1 MLGPNNGLRRRFFEH
16 THELVQVHEDRTC
29 AGRITKQL
37 RRILEAF
44 VIRRRVVLELKHLLT
59 ILVGVEG
66 GSQELDGESMTLL
79 ACPLN
84 VYPPL
89 NIVSLQIDSTGLEN
103 PPIVVVERQVDV
115 PDTDVPSALS
125 M

>member
-1 MLGPNNGLRRRFFEH
+1 MLGPNNGLRRPSFEH
-16 THELVQVHEDRTC
+16 TDELVQVHEDRTC

-44 VIRRRVVLELKHLLT
+44 VIRRRVVLELKRLLT

-79 ACPLN
+79 VC
-84 VYPPL
+84 PL
-89 NIVSLQIDSTGLEN
+89 NIVSLQIDITGLES
-103 PPIVVVERQVDV
+103 PPIVIVERQVDV

>member
-1 MLGPNNGLRRRFFEH
+1 LIIYFQMKISVIDILIIYFLTQINMAML
-16 THELVQVHEDRTC
+16 QVNDNLQFN
-29 AGRITKQL
+29 AMKK
-37 RRILEAF
+37 F
-44 VIRRRVVLELKHLLT
+44 VT

-79 ACPLN
+79 VCPLN
-84 VYPPL
+84 VYYPL
-89 NIVSLQIDSTGLEN
+89 NIVSLQIDSTRLDS